1 MRKNLADKVKMDPI
15 SQMSRQKD
23 IATKKREEK
32 AHQKQG
38 KKVNLSKTSS
48 NQKAL
53 SSKLISKANEDLAQE
68 VDRDLL
74 EDFAK
79 RDN

>member
-1 MRKNLADKVKMDPI
+1 MMDQV
-15 SQMSRQKD
+15 SQMSRQMEF
-23 IATKKREEK
+23 ATKKREEK

-53 SSKLISKANEDLAQE
+53 SS
-68 VDRDLL
+68 
-74 EDFAK
+74 
-79 RDN
+79 

>member
-1 MRKNLADKVKMDPI
+1 MMDQV

-23 IATKKREEK
+23 IATKKREVK

-38 KKVNLSKTSS
+38 KQANLSKTSS

-53 SSKLISKANEDLAQE
+53 FS
-68 VDRDLL
+68 
-74 EDFAK
+74 
-79 RDN
+79 